1 MRRLAFLLSFSLLLT
16 ACTSKVSE
24 TPLPTATPVTESYS
38 VSFEQRI
45 VLPGKP
51 IATESA
57 KAKTDESALSVLSRT
72 HAVET
77 KHFSF
82 GDVANSIDQ
91 TAGGTDGRYWI
102 FYVNGKM
109 SDIGAGEYKVKS
121 GDVITWKFQKEGE
134 SL

>member
-1 MRRLAFLLSFSLLLT
+1 MRTIAFLLSVSVLFG
-16 ACTSKVSE
+16 ACTAKVSE
-24 TPLPTATPVTESYS
+24 TPVTVSFP

-45 VLPGKP
+45 VVPGKP

-57 KAKTDESALSVLSRT
+57 KAKKDESALSVLSRT
-72 HAVET
+72 HTVET

-91 TAGGTDGRYWI
+91 VVGGTDGKYWI

-109 SDIGAGEYKVKS
+109 SEVGAGEYTVRS